1 MDHFQQKNYWR
12 QKHNRFCQY
21 RQNHFQI
28 TVHENE
34 NGGEGETNDKDQDSK
49 GTKQKDTLP
58 EPTQEVKSVLV
69 KNKEE
74 CDKCTNR
81 IGKGV
86 RCTTCSKTWHW
97 RCVGITKET
106 TKQEVVT
113 ANIWHCHKCQGID
126 LKCIFCKE
134 KDKEIRGL
142 KQSITELEKH
152 LQTVNVALKDSTLE
166 ITQIKEKLANEKRI
180 RTILEKDIEEMMS
193 SSSSEDSGPEGGAST
208 DSESKKER
216 KNRGKDQATKPMK
229 VTTRK
234 ILSQIIN
241 KKMPRTEKNLLQVKK
256 VTLVIN
262 IAKQGIRRNK
272 EETKYCRR
280 RKCTSQCNC

>member
-1 MDHFQQKNYWR
+1 M
-12 QKHNRFCQY
+12 
-21 RQNHFQI
+21 
-28 TVHENE
+28 
-34 NGGEGETNDKDQDSK
+34 K

-58 EPTQEVKSVLV
+58 EPTLEVKSVLV
-69 KNKEE
+69 KNKDE

-86 RCTTCSKTWHW
+86 RRTTCSKTWHW

-126 LKCIFCKE
+126 LKCILCKE

-166 ITQIKEKLANEKRI
+166 IIQMKEKLANEKRI

-193 SSSSEDSGPEGGAST
+193 SSSSEDSGSEGGVST
-208 DSESKKER
+208 DSESKNER
-216 KNRGKDQATKPMK
+216 KNRGKEEKDQATKPIK

-234 ILSQIIN
+234 PVSQIMN

-256 VTLVIN
+256 VTLVII
-262 IAKQGIRRNK
+262 IAKQGVRRNK
-272 EETKYCRR
+272 RR
-280 RKCTSQCNC
+280 NKIL

>member
-1 MDHFQQKNYWR
+1 MTEMEKRVCETCLKASTNVSLRLSDQNLC
-12 QKHNRFCQY
+12 NRCEERRIKKKTKDKETLLSSNEQPEVSAKKLLETADSNALASQLSTGKDGELDQSEFENESDET
-21 RQNHFQI
+21 REEIDLEDIESGGGDSDFEDEGEGNNV

-34 NGGEGETNDKDQDSK
+34 NGVEGETNDKEQDSK

-58 EPTQEVKSVLV
+58 EPTKEVKSALV

-106 TKQEVVT
+106 TKQEVVI

-126 LKCIFCKE
+126 LKCILCKE
-134 KDKEIRGL
+134 KEKEIRGL
-142 KQSITELEKH
+142 KKSITELEKH

-166 ITQIKEKLANEKRI
+166 IMQIKEKLANEKRI
-180 RTILEKDIEEMMS
+180 RTILEKDIE
-193 SSSSEDSGPEGGAST
+193 
-208 DSESKKER
+208 
-216 KNRGKDQATKPMK
+216 
-229 VTTRK
+229 
-234 ILSQIIN
+234 
-241 KKMPRTEKNLLQVKK
+241 
-256 VTLVIN
+256 
-262 IAKQGIRRNK
+262 
-272 EETKYCRR
+272 
-280 RKCTSQCNC
+280 

>member
-1 MDHFQQKNYWR
+1 MK
-12 QKHNRFCQY
+12 
-21 RQNHFQI
+21 
-28 TVHENE
+28 E
-34 NGGEGETNDKDQDSK
+34 
-49 GTKQKDTLP
+49 TKQKDTSP

-69 KNKEE
+69 KNKGE

-113 ANIWHCHKCQGID
+113 ANIWHCRKCQGIHP
-126 LKCIFCKE
+126 KCILCKE
-134 KDKEIRGL
+134 KDKETREL

-152 LQTVNVALKDSTLE
+152 LPTVNVALKDSTLE
-166 ITQIKEKLANEKRI
+166 IMQIKEKLANEKRI
-180 RTILEKDIEEMMS
+180 RTILEKDIEEIMS
-193 SSSSEDSGPEGGAST
+193 SSSSEDSGSEGGVPT

-216 KNRGKDQATKPMK
+216 KNRGKDQATKPIN

-234 ILSQIIN
+234 IVSQIIN
-241 KKMPRTEKNLLQVKK
+241 KKMQRTEKNLL
-256 VTLVIN
+256 
-262 IAKQGIRRNK
+262 
-272 EETKYCRR
+272 
-280 RKCTSQCNC
+280 